1 VLWILVMLA
10 TPPESAA
17 VLEHFVR
24 QVKPAGPGWAG
35 WRRRTGV
42 EPEETL
48 LDLLSQLLFSCAVLF
63 GALLGIGGF
72 LLKLPLWGWG
82 GLLVAVLGVW
92 GLRQRAALQGGLRR
106 LLAQAPQG

>member
-1 VLWILVMLA
+1 
-10 TPPESAA
+10 
-17 VLEHFVR
+17 VR

-35 WRRRTGV
+35 VRRRTGV

-48 LDLLSQLLFSCAVLF
+48 LDLLSQLVFSCAVLF

-82 GLLVAVLGVW
+82 GLVVAVLGVV
-92 GLRQRAALQGGLRR
+92 GLQRRAALQGGLRR